1 MIEGHSQFQVSGRNY
16 RCGRLNA
23 FDQNHVAR
31 KLNSILLWV
40 AEMKKDAVKAV
51 LPSGYAQAM
60 CVISGSI
67 PREDIDLA
75 YGLCLSVVGRE
86 NDGGASWAPIQ
97 SGGGQMMFQDI
108 NLPEMMEIIW
118 HVLEHNRLVDFFAA
132 PSSTS
137 PRSKEGEK
145 SSASGSQEVRT
156 GSSGPGPRASVPTH
170 T

>member
-1 MIEGHSQFQVSGRNY
+1 MIDSNTRFQVSGHNY

-40 AEMKKDAVKAV
+40 AEMKKDAVKTV

-60 CVISGSI
+60 CAISGSI
-67 PREDIDLA
+67 PREDVDLA
-75 YGLCLSVVGRE
+75 YGLCLSVVARE
-86 NDGGASWAPIQ
+86 TEGGASWAPVQ
-97 SGGGQMMFQDI
+97 TNGRLMMDDI
-108 NLPEMMEIIW
+108 NLPEMLEIIW
-118 HVLEHNRLVDFFAA
+118 QVLEHNRLVDFFGA

-137 PRSKEGEK
+137 PGSKEGER
-145 SSASGSQEVRT
+145 SNESGSREEKT
-156 GSSGPGPRASVPTH
+156 GSSARGQRGSAPTH